1 MDGPRRSRVVLFA
14 LVCTAL
20 LGSVL
25 AFGLGGNDLGNP
37 AGRADP
43 GKEKGRRAA
52 AAAAF
57 AERSQHLHREVRAAA
72 RSFVAAFL
80 RYEVGELGAGVMS
93 TLRAFATV
101 GFSRE
106 LLADRPRAAAGGF
119 PHAAALGQIAVAFV
133 SAIPPRAVISGSAR
147 RGRSSEQ
154 FSFVFERRG
163 RVWLASGPGQ

>member
-14 LVCTAL
+14 LVCAAL
-20 LGSVL
+20 LGSAL
-25 AFGLGGNDLGNP
+25 AFGLSGNDLGDP
-37 AGRADP
+37 ASASH
-43 GKEKGRRAA
+43 RRGGEGTAA
-52 AAAAF
+52 AATAAF

-80 RYEVGELGAGVMS
+80 RYEVGELGAGVTS
-93 TLRAFATV
+93 TLRAFATAS
-101 GFSRE
+101 FSRE
-106 LLADRPRAAAGGF
+106 LLANRPQPTAGEF
-119 PHAAALGQIAVAFV
+119 PRSAALGQIAVAFV

-163 RVWLASGPGQ
+163 RDWLASGPGQ

>member
-1 MDGPRRSRVVLFA
+1 VLFA

-20 LGSVL
+20 LGSAL
-25 AFGLGGNDLGNP
+25 AFGLNGNDLGKP
-37 AGRADP
+37 AAAPDHRG
-43 GKEKGRRAA
+43 GEGTAA

-57 AERSQHLHREVRAAA
+57 AERSQHLHREVRTAA

-80 RYEVGELGAGVMS
+80 RYEVGELGAGVTS
-93 TLRAFATV
+93 TLRAFATAS
-101 GFSRE
+101 FSRE
-106 LLADRPRAAAGGF
+106 LLANRPQPTAGEF

-163 RVWLASGPGQ
+163 RAWLASGPGQ